1 VSRGG
6 APSELR
12 AGESDQSKPA
22 FFVHFNTLIL
32 RRAHKHFSFKNCSL
46 GNVFLAAARDLLG
59 GLPGAIFMFK
69 ALTDSQGTA
78 EVMPIIVTNRQ
89 YPSLHAPGEI

>member
-1 VSRGG
+1 MRSDLEDC
-6 APSELR
+6 PSSSLTR
-12 AGESDQSKPA
+12 AAAALVAA

-46 GNVFLAAARDLLG
+46 GNVFLAAARDMLG

-78 EVMPIIVTNRQ
+78 QVMPVIVTNR
-89 YPSLHAPGEI
+89 

>member
-1 VSRGG
+1 MLFDLTNVRFQTYP
-6 APSELR
+6 ALV
-12 AGESDQSKPA
+12 AA

-46 GNVFLAAARDLLG
+46 GNVFLAAARDMLG

-78 EVMPIIVTNRQ
+78 QVMPVIVTNR
-89 YPSLHAPGEI
+89 

>member
-1 VSRGG
+1 MSFRLAWFSDYISVTISR
-6 APSELR
+6 
-12 AGESDQSKPA
+12 QA

-78 EVMPIIVTNRQ
+78 QVMPVIVTNR
-89 YPSLHAPGEI
+89 